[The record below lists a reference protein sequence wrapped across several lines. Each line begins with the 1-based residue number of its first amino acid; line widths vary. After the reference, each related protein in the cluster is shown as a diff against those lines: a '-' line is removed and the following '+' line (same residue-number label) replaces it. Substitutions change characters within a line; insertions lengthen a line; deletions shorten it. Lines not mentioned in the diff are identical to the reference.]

1 MNRAFR
7 GQRYKPLVIA
17 ALWVASAVLAYVVG
31 SSRNPASEPPG
42 APTPGQI
49 AQQEIETPEPPV
61 RAEAEAETKPVD
73 LLTDFSKT
81 LPAALPVP
89 DVAQEDGAEY
99 VVSRLNGEE
108 IKAYL
113 GPALTSSDLVGRNLV
128 IAHMLSRLTRENAGD
143 MLRVFE
149 STPRSFH
156 TDHNYELFLHAWAR
170 IDGEAAID
178 YIRNSP
184 NAYRAG
190 YGHVWAMSGWA
201 QSDPKAALDYV
212 HAQDYV
218 DHGLYHGLVRGWA
231 SVDLAEAHRYVV
243 SIEDKGLRHRLVG
256 ALGESYMEQHGVAG
270 SLIWATE
277 TADVIEDTGFARAA
291 LADVIRRGAAQDAAA
306 VAHWIS
312 QNLGHPHLQPWMFG
326 HTASQLADRDPQLAA
341 AWVQTQAENEA
352 INAGVV
358 GQVVGKWAE
367 RDPAA
372 AAQWVDGFREIGL
385 LDKGTANRLAS
396 SWASRDFGAAF
407 DWVDTLKPELR
418 RGAYGGIIVRM
429 PEGELESVGDWIRS
443 APIDRVMD
451 GARTA
456 YAWRIHDDDPAQALD
471 QIGHVADPNSIER
484 FLVPLAQEILK
495 RDPGTL
501 VAWLPTSGLSPRA
514 QQRVLQGNQ
523 RDH

>member
-1 MNRAFR
+1 MNRADS
-7 GQRYKPLVIA
+7 GQRSKSLVFA
-17 ALWVASAVLAYVVG
+17 ALWIASTVLAYVLG
-31 SSRNPASEPPG
+31 SSRNPASKPPG
-42 APTPGQI
+42 DNTPGRI
-49 AQQEIETPEPPV
+49 AQQEFETPEPPV
-61 RAEAEAETKPVD
+61 RAEAEAELRD
-73 LLTDFSKT
+73 LPADFSNS
-81 LPAALPVP
+81 LPAAFPVL
-89 DVAQEDGAEY
+89 DVAQADVAEG
-99 VVSRLNGEE
+99 VPHRLNGEE

-113 GPALTSSDLVGRNLV
+113 GPALTSTDLVGRNLV

-190 YGHVWAMSGWA
+190 YGDVWAMSGWA
-201 QSDPKAALDYV
+201 QSDPEAAFDYV
-212 HAQDYV
+212 RAQDHV

-231 SVDLAEAHRYVV
+231 RVDLAEAYAYVV
-243 SIEDKGLRHRLVG
+243 SIEDEGLRRRLVG

-277 TADVIEDTGFARAA
+277 AAEVIEDAGFARAA
-291 LADVIRRGAAQDAAA
+291 LADVIRRGAAQDAVA
-306 VAHWIS
+306 VAEWIS
-312 QNLGHPHLQPWMFG
+312 QNLDHPNLQPWMFG
-326 HTASQLADRDPQLAA
+326 HTAGQLADRDPQFAA
-341 AWVQTQAENEA
+341 AWVQAHAESEQ

-358 GQVVGKWAE
+358 GRVVGEWAE

-372 AAQWVDGFREIGL
+372 AAQWVDGFRETGL

-396 SWASRDFGAAF
+396 SWASQDSGAAF
-407 DWVDTLKPELR
+407 DWVDTLKPEFR
-418 RGAYGGIIVRM
+418 RGAYGGIIGRM
-429 PEGELESVGDWIRS
+429 PESELESAGDWIRS
-443 APIDRVMD
+443 APIGRVMD

-456 YAWRIHDDDPAQALD
+456 YAWRILDDDPAQALA
-471 QIGHVADPNSIER
+471 QIRQVADPNSIEQ

-495 RDPGTL
+495 SDPGTL
-501 VAWLPTSGLSPRA
+501 VAWLPTSGLSVSA
-514 QQRVLQGNQ
+514 QQRVLRGNQ
-523 RDH
+523 RDQGR